1 MAEGAAAFAI
11 AGNVLQFV
19 EFATKFSNKCLE
31 IHRAGGSAPG
41 DLQSLRY
48 LVDSQQNF
56 LQRLRVSDSEH
67 SKILLE
73 HVEVANV
80 AEACHKRFA
89 DISKSLNQIG
99 ITGGK
104 TVRSVVLNAF
114 KATWNQDKIEAL
126 RNEVASFSQSL
137 NTSLLHSLREYAA
150 KSEEQQIA
158 ILEKL
163 DIIQDNTGTL
173 TSTSIV
179 EGQEASWN
187 APGDAVIA
195 FIVRSLDA
203 EPEDREKSAMELRHG
218 ILQRILLNTT
228 SRVNHGEE
236 VGPPSINLPR
246 DREKQLQA
254 TILASFVYDVMDDR
268 HSRIIDAHEETF
280 RWIFEHPK
288 EDPGKWSDFKDWLK
302 SDEQLYWITGK
313 AGSGKSTLM
322 KFICSSAPES
332 RPDNTIDPDESSDNQ
347 FERCRHDLLD
357 WAGSRPLIIASFYF
371 WASGNELE
379 ASPKGLYMSLIFQIL
394 QHCPEMI
401 PRVAP
406 LWWEAMSL
414 FDDKPSQMT
423 EAELEAMIRLVIIEA
438 QKERNICLFIDGLDE
453 FSGKPQKLI
462 DLIKFILECPNVKVC
477 VSSRPWVVFEDAFQ
491 HDPSLKLED
500 LTYKDIKG
508 FIAKNFAEDPGF
520 ARLAR
525 REPEYASL
533 LESRIATKAAGV
545 FLWVSMVVRSLLSG
559 MGNDD
564 RVSDMQRRLDQLP
577 QELETLYSTML
588 ESLEGFYFEH
598 AAQYF
603 LLLEAWKTSPPAVLF
618 DFADEE
624 VGYPIRLR
632 VRECSQNEIR
642 ERAET
647 ARRRINSRC
656 RGLLEVTS
664 PSTVTKG
671 VEGFG
676 TVQYLHKTVRDYI
689 LKPAIDTRIK
699 AARPNFD
706 SHLRICSAYLSA
718 FKTVV
723 IQDRHRSVPG
733 KSFSGKPHPGKSS
746 VDTDTECD
754 EELERN
760 MSNFAACCL
769 QAASKV
775 KKENTTIMVDLL
787 DSLRESSARMIGDDE
802 KRQARF
808 YRSVSRS
815 EGLGNWY
822 NTKAGPSFLSLAVR
836 LGAVNYVENK
846 VSPGCLV
853 PRASFESIKKF
864 EMSPALRLRQLIGD
878 TSRSDATHVS
888 NDERHLYWPLLVDA
902 LHHIPPRL
910 DMVRLC
916 LEKGAD
922 PNFQLHGN
930 GSTIWTEWIAD
941 MILRIAVVKEKGSIL
956 EITRER
962 MKDCLT
968 PRWDAT
974 QLLIEHGARVDSHA
988 LSLARARWA
997 YLKTQLSDREAK
1009 RFGEMLVRK
1018 TQDRSYDSTHAQA
1031 AMLIT

>member
-41 DLQSLRY
+41 DLQSLRF
-48 LVDSQQNF
+48 LVDSQQST
-56 LQRLRVSDSEH
+56 LQRLRVPDSEH
-67 SKILLE
+67 SKISLE

-80 AEACHKRFA
+80 AEACYERFA
-89 DISKSLNQIG
+89 DISKSLDRIG
-99 ITGGK
+99 ITNGK

-203 EPEDREKSAMELRHG
+203 EPEEREKSAMELRQG
-218 ILQRILLNTT
+218 ILQRILLNTS
-228 SRVNHGEE
+228 SRVNHSEE

-302 SDEQLYWITGK
+302 SDDQLYWITGK

-322 KFICSSAPES
+322 KFICSSAPENLS
-332 RPDNTIDPDESSDNQ
+332 ANAMDPDASSNNQ
-347 FERCRHDLLD
+347 LERCRHDLLD
-357 WAGSRPLIIASFYF
+357 WAGSRPLLIASFYL

-406 LWWEAMSL
+406 LWWEALSL

-423 EAELEAMIRLVIIEA
+423 EVELEAMLRLVVIEA

-453 FSGKPQKLI
+453 FSGKPKELI
-462 DLIKFILECPNVKVC
+462 ALIKFILECPNVKVC
-477 VSSRPWVVFEDAFQ
+477 VSSRPWVVFEDAFE
-491 HDPSLKLED
+491 HEPSLKLED

-525 REPEYASL
+525 REPNYASQ
-533 LESRIATKAAGV
+533 LEDRIATKAAGV

-588 ESLEGFYFEH
+588 DSLEGFYFEH

-603 LLLEAWKTSPPAVLF
+603 LLVEAWKTSPPAVLF

-624 VGYPIRLR
+624 VGYPIKLR
-632 VRECSQNEIR
+632 VRECSQDEIR

-664 PSTVTKG
+664 PSSAAKG

-689 LKPAIDTRIK
+689 LSPAIDERIK
-699 AARPNFD
+699 AARPDFD

-723 IQDRHRSVPG
+723 IQDRHQPFRGRLPSG
-733 KSFSGKPHPGKSS
+733 KSTGKSS
-746 VDTDTECD
+746 DDTTAECD

-769 QAASKV
+769 QSASKV
-775 KKENTTIMVDLL
+775 KKENTAIMVDLL
-787 DSLRESSARMIGDDE
+787 DSLRDSSARMIGDDE

-822 NTKAGPSFLSLAVR
+822 NTKAGSGFLSLAVR
-836 LGAVNYVENK
+836 LGAVNYVEKK

-864 EMSPALRLRQLIGD
+864 EMSPVLRFRQLIGD
-878 TSRSDATHVS
+878 TSKSDATHVS
-888 NDERHLYWPLLVDA
+888 NDERHLYWPLLIDA

-910 DMVRLC
+910 EMVRLC

-941 MILRIAVVKEKGSIL
+941 MMLRIAVVKEKGSIL
-956 EITRER
+956 DITRER
-962 MKDCLT
+962 MKECLT

-988 LSLARARWA
+988 LALARARWA

-1009 RFGEMLVRK
+1009 RFGEMLLRK
-1018 TQDRSYDSTHAQA
+1018 TQDRSYDSNHAQA
-1031 AMLIT
+1031 AMLVN